1 MSTLVTLTVK
11 PSKVDPVLQTEW
23 AILVPH
29 FDGDYQA
36 FFRLLLE
43 TGMRTSEALSL
54 RATDIGAHPDGRT
67 TVKIKRLKKRRPDK
81 EPILIISEGL
91 AVELKTLGR
100 KHRARLF
107 KFSRVAAW
115 KALKR
120 ICKSAGIRELTPHQF
135 RHTFAREFAKTI
147 QYDTSGRPL
156 SALDHRLRLAEMLGH
171 SSTRWV
177 ETYFQPHASEITE
190 VTGVM
195 SNIFSRWG

>member
-1 MSTLVTLTVK
+1 VSTLVTLTVK

-147 QYDTSGRPL
+147 QYDRSGRPL

-195 SNIFSRWG
+195 SNLFAKWG